1 MGEVEGF
8 FLIGCQ
14 INEIEIKELLLRRY
28 HSLNFIKEMGFDEF
42 IEFLKLAI
50 ENEKKAIIERQY
62 LALLP
67 LLVQSGKYM
76 TFEKFYEQ
84 MTGANIDWRPAEDII
99 REIDEKHRGLNDGI
113 RNL

>member
-1 MGEVEGF
+1 MGEVENF

-14 INEIEIKELLLRRY
+14 INEIEIKELLLRKY
-28 HSLNFIKEMGFDEF
+28 HSLSFIKDMELDEF

-67 LLVQSGKYM
+67 LLVKGGKYM

-84 MTGANIDWRPAEDII
+84 MTGANIDWRPADEII
-99 REIDEKHRGLNDGI
+99 NEITEIHKQAGMK
-113 RNL
+113 